1 MPNICSNTYEKHAT
15 NIRYSTIMCN
25 MRVIVFI
32 IIIRRNSRYEY
43 KALEPVRHLLGK
55 SRHPPVT
62 PSAEYLCNIFFHLPR
77 LCRII
82 CSTAVTAYYEP
93 PKRNKYGE
101 SGTVGRSVLA
111 RCIRNVNRRSLWT
124 CSHLFQDNLIVVAR
138 TSRTKHARSIRS
150 CLHSQM
156 EEGTST

>member
-1 MPNICSNTYEKHAT
+1 MPNICSNTYDKHAT

-25 MRVIVFI
+25 MRVIVFII

-62 PSAEYLCNIFFHLPR
+62 PSAVYLCNIFFQLPR
-77 LCRII
+77 L
-82 CSTAVTAYYEP
+82 SAVLFAATPYYET

-101 SGTVGRSVLA
+101 SVTVGRS
-111 RCIRNVNRRSLWT
+111 
-124 CSHLFQDNLIVVAR
+124 
-138 TSRTKHARSIRS
+138 
-150 CLHSQM
+150 
-156 EEGTST
+156 EY

>member
-55 SRHPPVT
+55 SRYPPVT
-62 PSAEYLCNIFFHLPR
+62 PSAVYLCNIFFSAAAA

-82 CSTAVTAYYEP
+82 CSNAVTAYYET

-101 SGTVGRSVLA
+101 SVTVGRSVQ
-111 RCIRNVNRRSLWT
+111 W
-124 CSHLFQDNLIVVAR
+124 
-138 TSRTKHARSIRS
+138 
-150 CLHSQM
+150 
-156 EEGTST
+156 

>member
-1 MPNICSNTYEKHAT
+1 MYVICCAKNMPNICSNTYEKHAT

-62 PSAEYLCNIFFHLPR
+62 PSAVYLCNIFFSAAAALP
-77 LCRII
+77 
-82 CSTAVTAYYEP
+82 YYLQQR
-93 PKRNKYGE
+93 RNG
-101 SGTVGRSVLA
+101 VL
-111 RCIRNVNRRSLWT
+111 
-124 CSHLFQDNLIVVAR
+124 
-138 TSRTKHARSIRS
+138 
-150 CLHSQM
+150 
-156 EEGTST
+156 

>member
-62 PSAEYLCNIFFHLPR
+62 PSAVYLCNIFFSAAAA

-82 CSTAVTAYYEP
+82 CSTAVTPYFEP

-101 SGTVGRSVLA
+101 TVTVGRSA
-111 RCIRNVNRRSLWT
+111 RCFQKYIYAGKLPEDVTIPHLPRPPKGLMHNRRAT
-124 CSHLFQDNLIVVAR
+124 RVY
-138 TSRTKHARSIRS
+138 
-150 CLHSQM
+150 
-156 EEGTST
+156 